1 MDTTDFHFED
11 PRLLAVAGLAGV
23 VLFLALCWTEHRRR
37 QGLAGFAASR
47 LLARLTIGYS
57 SARRRAKD
65 VALSVAF
72 ALLVACFAGP
82 RWGVEVSSQ
91 KGSTEDVVF
100 ALDVSKSML
109 VGDMSPTRLARA
121 KAAIANFVRRKG
133 TGNVGLVAFAGQAFL
148 QCPLTRDYDA
158 FYRTLEETDTGSIQ
172 VPGTDLGRAIEESEL
187 AFYSNRSRKLL
198 IILTDGEDL
207 EAGGVEMAKK
217 LKRKGLVVHT
227 VGVGTPSGGPIR
239 TINTIGSLD
248 TLKDQDGEEILSRL
262 DEQTLG
268 QVADA
273 AGGRFVR
280 LGQAGE
286 GMEALRLAIQ
296 AGTDE
301 RGVGR
306 RGVPREEWFIA
317 AALLLLVLESLVS
330 TRRQTASP

>member
-1 MDTTDFHFED
+1 MDTADFHFEQ
-11 PRLLAVAGLAGV
+11 PWVLAVAAAGGIL
-23 VLFLALCWTEHRRR
+23 LFVALRWSEARRR
-37 QGLAGFAASR
+37 RGLAGFAAAR
-47 LLARLTIGYS
+47 LLDRLTAGYS
-57 SARRRAKD
+57 GARRLTKD
-65 VALSVAF
+65 VVLALAF
-72 ALLVACFAGP
+72 ALLAACFAGP
-82 RWGVEVSSQ
+82 RWGVEVSRQ
-91 KGSTEDVVF
+91 KGATEDVVF

-158 FYRTLEETDTGSIQ
+158 FFRTLEETDTGSIQ
-172 VPGTDLGRAIEESEL
+172 VPGTDLGRAVEEAEL
-187 AFYSNRSRKLL
+187 AFYSNRNRKLL

-217 LKRKGLVVHT
+217 LKRKGLVVHA

-239 TINTIGSLD
+239 VIGASGSLD
-248 TLKDQDGEEILSRL
+248 TLKDKEGQEILSRL
-262 DEQTLG
+262 DEKTLTEI
-268 QVADA
+268 ADA
-273 AGGRFVR
+273 TGGRFVR

-301 RGVGR
+301 RGAGR
-306 RGVPREEWFIA
+306 RGIPREEWFIG

-330 TRRQTASP
+330 TRRKDATP

>member
-1 MDTTDFHFED
+1 MDTADFHFEA
-11 PRLLAVAGLAGV
+11 PRLLAVAVLAGV
-23 VLFLALCWTEHRRR
+23 AVFVALRWAERRR
-37 QGLAGFAASR
+37 RRGLAGFAAAR
-47 LLARLTIGYS
+47 LLDRLTAGYS
-57 SARRRAKD
+57 SARRLTKD
-65 VALSVAF
+65 LALALGC
-72 ALLVACFAGP
+72 ALLVAAFAGP
-82 RWGVEVSSQ
+82 RWGVEIAQQ
-91 KGSTEDVVF
+91 KGATEDVVF

-121 KAAIANFVRRKG
+121 KVAIANFVRRKG

-158 FYRTLEETDTGSIQ
+158 FFRTLEETDTGSIQ
-172 VPGTDLGRAIEESEL
+172 VSGTDLGRAVEEAEL
-187 AFYSNRSRKLL
+187 AFYSNRNRKLV

-239 TINTIGSLD
+239 VIGASGALD
-248 TLKDQDGEEILSRL
+248 TLKDKEGEEVVSRL
-262 DEQTLG
+262 DEKTLG
-268 QVADA
+268 EIADA
-273 AGGRFVR
+273 TGGRFVR

-301 RGVGR
+301 RGAGR
-306 RGVPREEWFIA
+306 RGIPREEWFIG

-330 TRRQTASP
+330 TRRKDAQP